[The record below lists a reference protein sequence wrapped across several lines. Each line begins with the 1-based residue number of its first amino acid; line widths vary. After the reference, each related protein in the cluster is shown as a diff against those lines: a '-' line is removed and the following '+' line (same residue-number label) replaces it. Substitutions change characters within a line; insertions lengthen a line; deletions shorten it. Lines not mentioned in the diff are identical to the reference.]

1 MYYIMNVTKK
11 EVCISDLRLVLP
23 PKRSIDIDKVCD
35 RLDSERSKSLK
46 TAIKKGFIR
55 VMKKDTWWGE
65 AKNPDKPLG
74 PDGRGIT
81 EKNLDDFGKRL
92 EDKLASHMNNMI
104 SGMSQGDGGSDPD
117 GKVDIIISQLT
128 TLLTNLQ
135 NAPPSSPVQEVHN
148 HYGAQN
154 IGDPQYDEIVDMDP
168 ETLLRMHEQTVKRM
182 AKNSE
187 SKVRTEDKKIKS
199 NVNRNIGE
207 LEDLL

>member
-65 AKNPDKPLG
+65 VKNPDKPLG

-81 EKNLDDFGKRL
+81 EKNLDDFGKKL
-92 EDKLASHMNNMI
+92 EDKLASHMSKMVGGI
-104 SGMSQGDGGSDPD
+104 SASDGSSTND
-117 GKVDIIISQLT
+117 GKVDIIIDQ
-128 TLLTNLQ
+128 LQ
-135 NAPPSSPVQEVHN
+135 NLISNLKDAPAATSGNTQGV
-148 HYGAQN
+148 
-154 IGDPQYDEIVDMDP
+154 GDPQYDEIVDMDP

-182 AKNSE
+182 TKDSE

>member
-1 MYYIMNVTKK
+1 MYYIMNVTNK

-46 TAIKKGFIR
+46 TSIKRGFIR
-55 VMKKDTWWGE
+55 VMKKDTWWGDR
-65 AKNPDKPLG
+65 KKPDKPLG

-92 EDKLASHMNNMI
+92 EDKLASHMSSMV
-104 SGMSQGDGGSDPD
+104 SGMSQGDGSSESD
-117 GKVDIIISQLT
+117 GKVDIIINQLQN
-128 TLLTNLQ
+128 LLTNLKD
-135 NAPPSSPVQEVHN
+135 APP
-148 HYGAQN
+148 GATHPN
-154 IGDPQYDEIVDMDP
+154 NNPSTVGDPQYDEIVDMDP

-182 AKNSE
+182 TKDSE

>member
-11 EVCISDLRLVLP
+11 EVCIADLRLVIP

-46 TAIKKGFIR
+46 TAITRGFIR
-55 VMKKDTWWGE
+55 VMKKDSWWGDT
-65 AKNPDKPLG
+65 KKPDKPLG

-92 EDKLASHMNNMI
+92 EDKLASHMSKMI
-104 SGMSQGDGGSDPD
+104 GGMSQGDGETESD

-128 TLLTNLQ
+128 KLLTNLQ
-135 NAPPSSPVQEVHN
+135 DTPPPVQEVHN
-148 HYGAQN
+148 HYGAQGV
-154 IGDPQYDEIVDMDP
+154 GDPQYDEIVDMDP
-168 ETLLRMHEQTVKRM
+168 ETLIEMHEKTMKRM
-182 AKNSE
+182 TQDSE
-187 SKVRTEDKKIKS
+187 SKMRTEDKKIKG
-199 NVNRNIGE
+199 NLNKNISE